1 MSTFSS
7 RLLSASLFVGGLLG
21 LAGCGSGSSELGILI
36 NLANTPMRINRI
48 AVTTTLD
55 GKPGMMDQAEIPAT
69 GLTRFGVTV
78 PSTAS
83 GTLNVDL
90 KIYDVD
96 RCTQGRAQVMASLP
110 AARGTQVTATIAQQ
124 SPRQCEPLLP
134 CADRTL
140 CTQTKAQTNRLWS
153 VWAIAHTDVWAVG
166 DSSTALHWDG
176 SAWSLKNDGIPAG
189 ISLSGV
195 WASGPNDVWAGGAN
209 PNLSTGHIYRYDG
222 TTWKQSHSGPR
233 YINWIHGTSK
243 DDIFAVGTTNAAG
256 TVPGEFRRWNSA
268 TSTWDSLNS
277 GVNRDLFAVF
287 AFSPTDVWIAGGVG
301 TLLRYNGTSVNP
313 ITVGATND
321 LQSVHGYVT
330 SSGQTIVYAV
340 GKAGIVVRYDGSPR
354 VTTIGAMAN
363 NAVLATPEAVHV
375 LSGGGTIYKSPG
387 ITDIFTAFTAGSDI
401 LYGAHQA
408 GNGIA
413 WIVGNTGFTGY
424 LDTRP

>member
-1 MSTFSS
+1 
-7 RLLSASLFVGGLLG
+7 
-21 LAGCGSGSSELGILI
+21 
-36 NLANTPMRINRI
+36 
-48 AVTTTLD
+48 
-55 GKPGMMDQAEIPAT
+55 
-69 GLTRFGVTV
+69 
-78 PSTAS
+78 
-83 GTLNVDL
+83 
-90 KIYDVD
+90 
-96 RCTQGRAQVMASLP
+96 
-110 AARGTQVTATIAQQ
+110 
-124 SPRQCEPLLP
+124 
-134 CADRTL
+134 
-140 CTQTKAQTNRLWS
+140 
-153 VWAIAHTDVWAVG
+153 VWAVG

-176 SAWSLKNDGIPAG
+176 INWTLRVDGIPAG
-189 ISLSGV
+189 IDLSSV
-195 WASGPNDVWAGGAN
+195 WASGPSDVWAAGGNKTVTA
-209 PNLSTGHIYRYDG
+209 GYIYRYDG
-222 TTWKQSHSGPR
+222 TRWVQTHSGPR
-233 YINWIHGTSK
+233 YLNWIHGTSK
-243 DDIFAVGTTNAAG
+243 NDIFAVGTTNAAG